1 MELVREDRRD
11 GVARLTLCRGVTN
24 PLSLEL
30 LRELAGCLELAML
43 DEDVRALVL
52 SSESDK
58 FFSIGFDLPRL
69 IELDR
74 EGFTAYYRTFNRLSM
89 DLYVFPKPTVAAITG
104 HAIAGGCILALCCDE
119 RYIASG
125 RKLMGLNEV
134 KLGVPVPYPGD
145 CILRQVVGS
154 RTAREI
160 MEGGEFFPADDLLEM
175 GMVDR
180 VTPQE
185 EVEPA
190 SVERAVALGSFPS
203 DAFSVIK
210 RNRTALVEAEVEAHV
225 EEDERTFL
233 DCWFSEGTRRLLAEA
248 AEKF

>member
-1 MELVREDRRD
+1 MDLVRMEHRD

-24 PLSLEL
+24 PLSLRL
-30 LRELAGCLELAML
+30 LRELAGHLEVAIL
-43 DEDVRALVL
+43 DEEVRALVL
-52 SSESDK
+52 TSESDK

-69 IELDR
+69 LELDR
-74 EGFTAYYRTFNRLSM
+74 EGFAEFYRTYNRLSM
-89 DLYVFPKPTVAAITG
+89 DLNVFPKPSVAAITG
-104 HAIAGGCILALCCDE
+104 HAVAGGCILALCCDE

-145 CILRQVVGS
+145 CILRQIVGS

-160 MEGGEFFPADDLLEM
+160 MEGGDFFPAEDLLEM

-180 VTPQE
+180 VLPQE
-185 EVEPA
+185 EVVSA
-190 SVERAVALGSFPS
+190 AVERAGALGALPS
-203 DAFSVIK
+203 DAFSIIK
-210 RNRTALVEAEVEAHV
+210 RNRTAHV
-225 EEDERTFL
+225 ETQVQARAEEQERIFL
-233 DCWFSEGTRRLLAEA
+233 DCWFSEETRRLLTEA